1 MESLHNRIDLINVPF
16 TERGSRLILGRKGDR
31 LYIRM
36 TERWEKYG
44 GSLSSFRLHPPF
56 IQNLAFTNASGS
68 LLLLETDTYPYVARM
83 KSPIGAFDWAF
94 TDAETMMIRLPSGQ
108 FGIEFDAEVKRGA
121 TDRRGGIM
129 RGIRNIIYTT
139 NAKILQNE
147 ITSINE
153 ERFRVRLML
162 ESKDGNVL
170 LLNITPRLGFNR
182 NIPAPDQV
190 IESARIRWEQW
201 FSAIPPVSE
210 PYRDQYMYAWWVMG
224 QGLLN
229 QRFYFTREAL
239 VPSKMHYIGVW
250 LWDQSFHALA
260 YRHINAKLAEDQLRI
275 MLDHQQENGMLPDA
289 IHDEG
294 AVIQITRPIEGTVT
308 KPPIMAWSALKL
320 YETSGNVDFLDEIYE
335 PLTRWHNWWLREN
348 MNECGLCEYKHPF
361 SSGLDDSPL
370 WDTGMPV
377 VAPDLNTYLY
387 TQMESLARIAELIG
401 LTDDATMY
409 RERADAWLQRMIDV
423 MWNEEIGVFDY
434 LHDAKRIP
442 ILTPFHLLP
451 LCTGKLPAHIA
462 DRLVAHLT
470 NPATLWT
477 EWPLPTVAINEPTF
491 NAMQMWRGPMWPN
504 INYLFVE
511 GLEKS
516 GHPNVAAQLRRKTL
530 LMMQQHRD
538 IYEYYNPLT
547 AERPPKAAPIF
558 GWSSAVFIDLAI
570 QESRSDPTLS
580 TS

>member
-44 GSLSSFRLHPPF
+44 GSLSAFRQHPPI
-56 IQNLAFTNASGS
+56 IQNLAFVNANGS
-68 LLLLETDTYPYVARM
+68 LLLLETDTYPYLARM
-83 KSPIGAFDWAF
+83 KSPVGAFDWTF
-94 TDAETMMIRLPSGQ
+94 TDAETLLIRLPAGQ
-108 FGIEFDAEVKRGA
+108 FGIEFDAEVKRGT

-139 NAKILQNE
+139 NADITQNE
-147 ITSINE
+147 ITALNE
-153 ERFRVRLML
+153 DRYRVRIML
-162 ESKDGNVL
+162 DAKDGEVL

-190 IESARIRWEQW
+190 FAAAQARWEKW
-201 FSAIPPVSE
+201 FSAVPPVADD
-210 PYRDQYMYAWWVMG
+210 YRDQYMYAWWVMG

-260 YRHINAKLAEDQLRI
+260 YRHVDSRLAEDQLRI

-294 AVIQITRPIEGTVT
+294 AVIQIVRPIEGVVT

-335 PLTRWHNWWLREN
+335 PLTRWHDWWLRDN
-348 MNECGLCEYKHPF
+348 MNENGLCEYKHPF

-370 WDTGMPV
+370 WDAGMPV
-377 VAPDLNTYLY
+377 VAPDLNTYLH

-401 LTDDATMY
+401 LPNDAAMY
-409 RERADAWLQRMIDV
+409 QEKAAAWLQRMIDV
-423 MWNEEIGVFDY
+423 LWNEELGVFDF
-434 LHDAKRIP
+434 LHNGERLNV
-442 ILTPFHLLP
+442 LTPFHLLP
-451 LCTGKLPAHIA
+451 LCTGKLPANIV

-470 NPATLWT
+470 DPATFWSQ
-477 EWPLPTVAINEPTF
+477 WPLPTVAINEPTF

-511 GLEKS
+511 GLEK
-516 GHPNVAAQLRRKTL
+516 GGRPEIAAQLRRKTL
-530 LMMQQHRD
+530 LAMQQHRD
-538 IYEYYNPLT
+538 IYEYYNSLT

-570 QESRSDPTLS
+570 QESAVNQK
-580 TS
+580 